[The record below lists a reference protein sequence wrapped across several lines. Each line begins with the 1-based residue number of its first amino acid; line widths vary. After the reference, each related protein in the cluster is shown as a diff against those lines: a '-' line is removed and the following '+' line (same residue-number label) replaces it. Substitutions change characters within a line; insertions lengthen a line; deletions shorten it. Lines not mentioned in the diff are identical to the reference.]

1 MRILLALLL
10 PMLMSPVAADTA
22 EATGDVIRHIRPDF
36 DKDVRNLYY
45 LDVLRLAL
53 EKTRREFGDYRLK
66 PIDHDLS
73 QSRSIALLSEGR
85 GLDVVWTMTSKQREQ
100 QLRPVR
106 VPLLRGLMGMRL
118 LIIRAED
125 QGWFDN
131 VTDLDQLRQLRAGQ
145 GHDWPDTE
153 ILRANELP
161 LVAVSNYEAL
171 FRMLEEGRFDYLPRA
186 VNEPWE
192 EVEAHPDM
200 DLTVEDS
207 LLLYYPAASYFFV
220 APHDERLARRLE
232 LGLERALEDGSFTAL
247 FRQHP
252 VNRKAFDKAALLTRR
267 VLRLNNPLLPK
278 ETPLDRAEL
287 WWLPPE
293 PLEQQAVP
301 AASQISPDRP

>member
-10 PMLMSPVAADTA
+10 PMLIPAVAADTT
-22 EATGDVIRHIRPDF
+22 EATGDTIRHIRPDSN
-36 DKDVRNLYY
+36 KDVRNLYY
-45 LDVLRLAL
+45 LDALRLAL
-53 EKTRREFGDYRLK
+53 EHTRRDFGDYRLV
-66 PIDHDLS
+66 PVDQNLS
-73 QSRSIALLSEGR
+73 QSRAIALLGEGR
-85 GLDVVWTMTSKQREQ
+85 TLDVLWTMTSRGREQ
-100 QLRPVR
+100 QLRPIR

-131 VTDLDQLRQLRAGQ
+131 VTKLDQLRQLRAGQ

-153 ILRANELP
+153 ILRANDLP
-161 LVAVSNYEAL
+161 LVSVSNYEAL
-171 FRMLEEGRFDYLPRA
+171 FRMLKEGRFDYMPRA

-200 DLTVEDS
+200 DLAVEDS

-220 APHDERLARRLE
+220 APHDDRLARRLQ
-232 LGLERALEDGSFTAL
+232 LGLERALEDGSLTAL

-252 VNRKAFDKAALLTRR
+252 VNRKAFEKAALLTRR
-267 VLRLNNPLLPK
+267 VLRLRNPLLPK
-278 ETPLDRAEL
+278 ETPLDRPEL

-293 PLEQQAVP
+293 PLEQQAAP
-301 AASQISPDRP
+301 AASLVSPDPP